1 MLYLFVFL
9 GGVVI
14 GIIISK
20 IGVRRSSAYGA
31 FRLEP
36 YDEDN
41 TGFYNVHIILNPNQ
55 GLLHKKYIILTKDD
69 SQK

>member
-14 GIIISK
+14 GIIVSK
-20 IGVRRSSAYGA
+20 IGVQRSSAYGN
-31 FRLEP
+31 FKIEP

-41 TGFYNVHIILNPNQ
+41 TGFYKINMEVTPNQDLLKKDFIILEKIN
-55 GLLHKKYIILTKDD
+55 
-69 SQK
+69 S

>member
-20 IGVRRSSAYGA
+20 IGVRRSSAYGH
-31 FRLEP
+31 FKIEP

-41 TGFYNVHIILNPNQ
+41 TGFYKINMEVTPNQ
-55 GLLHKKYIILTKDD
+55 DLLKKDYIILEKIN
-69 SQK
+69 S

>member
-14 GIIISK
+14 GIIVSK
-20 IGVRRSSAYGA
+20 IGVQRSSAYGN
-31 FRLEP
+31 FKIEP

-41 TGFYNVHIILNPNQ
+41 MDSTKLIWK
-55 GLLHKKYIILTKDD
+55 LHLIKIYSKKTSL
-69 SQK
+69 S